1 MSLSTRQPPRQAASQ
16 KASAMSEVQSPTPTV
31 EAAAPGAQAAPP
43 EQVRSGLE
51 GVVAF
56 ATEIA
61 EPDKAGGALRYRGVD
76 IESLVG
82 TVPYEQV
89 WGLLVDDRLKP
100 GLPPAEPHALTVR
113 SGDPRVDVQSALA
126 MLAPEWG
133 FGQLIDISDEEA
145 RDNLARASVMALS
158 FVAQSARGVGQPP
171 VPQPEIDQGRTIP
184 ERFLIRWRGEANPD
198 HVKAIDAY
206 WISAAE
212 HGVNASTFTA
222 RVIASTGADVAAAL
236 SGAVGA
242 LSGPLHGGAPS
253 RVLTMLDEVEA
264 MGDAERWVKDALDR
278 GERLMGFGHRVYRA
292 EDPRARVLRRTAREL
307 GSPRF
312 AVAEA
317 LEQAALTEL
326 HARKPDRVL
335 ATNVEFWSA
344 VVLDL
349 ADVPAELFTSMFTC
363 ARVAGW
369 SAHVLEQKR
378 EAKRLRPPP
387 RSAAPPPRSIAEVQ

>member
-1 MSLSTRQPPRQAASQ
+1 MSND
-16 KASAMSEVQSPTPTV
+16 VQ
-31 EAAAPGAQAAPP
+31 
-43 EQVRSGLE
+43 SGLE

-61 EPDKAGGALRYRGVD
+61 EPDKEGGALRYRGVD
-76 IESLVG
+76 IEELVG
-82 TVPYEQV
+82 HVPFEKV
-89 WGLLVDDRLKP
+89 WGLLVDGSFDP
-100 GLPPAEPHALTVR
+100 GLPPAEPWPLTVR

-133 FGQLIDISDEEA
+133 FRALIDIDDEEC
-145 RDNLARASVMALS
+145 RENLARASVMALS
-158 FVAQSARGVGQPP
+158 FVAQSARGTGAPP
-171 VPQPEIDQGRTIP
+171 VPQTVINQAQSIP
-184 ERFLIRWRGEANPD
+184 ERFLLRWRGEADPN

-212 HGVNASTFTA
+212 HGMNASTFTA

-253 RVLTMLDEVEA
+253 RVLKMLDEVEKS
-264 MGDAERWVKDALDR
+264 GDAEKYVKDLLDR

-292 EDPRARVLRRTAREL
+292 EDPRARVLRRTAHEIGAKRAE
-307 GSPRF
+307 
-312 AVAEA
+312 VAEA
-317 LEQAALTEL
+317 LEEAALAEL

-344 VVLDL
+344 VVLDYAEIP
-349 ADVPAELFTSMFTC
+349 ADLFTPLFTC

-369 SAHVLEQKR
+369 SAHILEQKR
-378 EAKRLRPPP
+378 EARLIRPTAKYIGPDP
-387 RSAAPPPRSIAEVQ
+387 RPLSEVLDAHPAAA

>member
-1 MSLSTRQPPRQAASQ
+1 VTT
-16 KASAMSEVQSPTPTV
+16 EVQ
-31 EAAAPGAQAAPP
+31 
-43 EQVRSGLE
+43 SGLE

-61 EPDKAGGALRYRGVD
+61 EPDKEGSALRYRGID
-76 IESLVG
+76 IEELVG
-82 TVPYEQV
+82 SVPFEKV
-89 WGLLVDDRLKP
+89 WGLLVDGTFEP
-100 GLPPAEPHALTVR
+100 GLAPAGPYPLTIR

-133 FGQLIDISDEEA
+133 FRQLIDISDAQA
-145 RDNLARASVMALS
+145 RDDLARASVMALS
-158 FVAQSARGVGQPP
+158 FVAQSARGGGQPP
-171 VPQPEIDQGRTIP
+171 VPQEEVDRGATIP
-184 ERFLIRWRGEANPD
+184 ERFLLRWRGEADPD

-206 WISAAE
+206 WTSAAE
-212 HGVNASTFTA
+212 HGMNASTFTA
-222 RVIASTGADVAAAL
+222 RVVASTGADCAAAL
-236 SGAVGA
+236 SSAVGA

-253 RVLTMLDEVEA
+253 RVLKMLDEVERL
-264 MGDAERWVKDALDR
+264 GDADRWVRDALDR

-307 GSPRF
+307 GAARF
-312 AVAEA
+312 EVAEA
-317 LEQAALTEL
+317 LERAALAEL

-349 ADVPAELFTSMFTC
+349 ADVPPTLFTSMFTC

-369 SAHVLEQKR
+369 SAHILEQKR
-378 EAKRLRPPP
+378 EGRLIRPTAQYVGPPP
-387 RSAAPPPRSIAEVQ
+387 RAVAAVA